1 MCRMVAHWRSR
12 FHTDSYTASRR
23 PKAVKKSPRLRLGGA
38 VAVSSGST
46 ELSSALDLILQP
58 LLLETLVAI
67 GEGQSLED
75 ALAVDTDIELL
86 GDALHRLAMIRAI
99 DLSKGPLLGRHA
111 LTERGVRLLRLL
123 DDLDAAIRVAK
134 TSRV

>member
-1 MCRMVAHWRSR
+1 
-12 FHTDSYTASRR
+12 
-23 PKAVKKSPRLRLGGA
+23 

-86 GDALHRLAMIRAI
+86 GDALHRLVMIRAI
-99 DLSKGPLLGRHA
+99 DLSTGPLLGRHE

-123 DDLDAAIRVAK
+123 DDLDAAIRIAE
-134 TSRV
+134 TPRV